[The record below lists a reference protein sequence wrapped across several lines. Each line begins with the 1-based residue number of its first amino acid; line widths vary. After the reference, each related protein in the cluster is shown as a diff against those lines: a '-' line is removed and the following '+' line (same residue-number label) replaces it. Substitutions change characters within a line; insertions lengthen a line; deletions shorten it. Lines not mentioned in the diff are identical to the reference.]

1 MLNVGQ
7 LNEGF
12 VLDHI
17 EAGKSMMIYNN
28 LGLGELDCQVA
39 IIKNA
44 RSSKMGRKDI
54 IKIEGGLDLV
64 DLDVLGFIDHNI
76 TVNIIKDGQIV
87 DKKSLSLPKQI
98 TNVIK
103 CKNPRCITSIEQG
116 LDHVFVLLTLLS
128 RYTDVNT
135 VKRNILV
142 NNIPQ
147 YNIRTAL
154 LYKLK
159 VLM

>member
-54 IKIEGGLDLV
+54 I
-64 DLDVLGFIDHNI
+64 

-116 LDHVFVLLTLLS
+116 LDHVFVLS
-128 RYTDVNT
+128 DPVKQVYRCKYCEEKYTG
-135 VKRNILV
+135 K
-142 NNIPQ
+142 
-147 YNIRTAL
+147 
-154 LYKLK
+154 
-159 VLM
+159 

>member
-44 RSSKMGRKDI
+44 RSSKMEERI
-54 IKIEGGLDLV
+54 
-64 DLDVLGFIDHNI
+64 
-76 TVNIIKDGQIV
+76 
-87 DKKSLSLPKQI
+87 LSRL
-98 TNVIK
+98 
-103 CKNPRCITSIEQG
+103 RA
-116 LDHVFVLLTLLS
+116 DLTLL
-128 RYTDVNT
+128 
-135 VKRNILV
+135 I
-142 NNIPQ
+142 
-147 YNIRTAL
+147 
-154 LYKLK
+154 
-159 VLM
+159 